1 MIDKFINPN
10 PVVGK
15 GGNSSFGSLYANGGS
30 GTMNMFGCGNTNN
43 GISNTLFNITGA
55 GPNGTG
61 GGIGVLGI
69 GSGAN
74 SPIGTSAP
82 YPAGGNGRV
91 VIYY

>member
-1 MIDKFINPN
+1 
-10 PVVGK
+10 
-15 GGNSSFGSLYANGGS
+15 
-30 GTMNMFGCGNTNN
+30 MNIYGCGNTNN

-61 GGIGVLGI
+61 GGISVLGI

-74 SPIGTSAP
+74 SPKGTSAP
-82 YPAGGNGRV
+82 YPAGGNVRV